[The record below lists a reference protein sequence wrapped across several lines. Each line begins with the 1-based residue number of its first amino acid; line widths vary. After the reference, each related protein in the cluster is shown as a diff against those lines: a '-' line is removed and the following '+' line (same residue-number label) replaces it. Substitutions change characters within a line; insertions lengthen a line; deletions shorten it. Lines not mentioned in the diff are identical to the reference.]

1 MFGGTNNNR
10 SVFDASGWMQ
20 GPPETFDRTV
30 LTYDAVQADL
40 KIRIDGT
47 VELTSGAYDENPI
60 GGDIGLFQSNT
71 QNGSFVNGNMYQTIL
86 RAAESTDEEIA
97 KAETYVAN
105 KTGLKAQVDG
115 IATLDLNF
123 GANTYTAKNSN
134 GGVI

>member
-1 MFGGTNNNR
+1 M
-10 SVFDASGWMQ
+10 
-20 GPPETFDRTV
+20 
-30 LTYDAVQADL
+30 TYDLVQNDA

-47 VELTSGAYDENPI
+47 QEYSDTTYDQQAI
-60 GGDIGLFQSNT
+60 GGTIKLFTAIDHDAQCV
-71 QNGSFVNGNMYQTIL
+71 GGNMYQTIL

-123 GANTYTAKNSN
+123 GNNTYTAKNSN